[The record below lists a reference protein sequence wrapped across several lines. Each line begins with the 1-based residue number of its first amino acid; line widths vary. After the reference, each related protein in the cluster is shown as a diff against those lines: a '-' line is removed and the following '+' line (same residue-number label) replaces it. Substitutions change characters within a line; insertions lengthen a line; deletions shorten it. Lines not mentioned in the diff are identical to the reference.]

1 MIQEVSFNP
10 EKDFQEVVPGL
21 SMSITEAMVT
31 GVVKDTID
39 TTPYSKETD
48 VHVIGNYVTDNIDVA
63 MALKKLGKSL
73 SQMPTQTTLS
83 TPTGEGA

>member
-1 MIQEVSFNP
+1 MIQEVVFNP
-10 EKDFQEVVPGL
+10 ERDFQEVVPGL
-21 SMSITEAMVT
+21 AMSITEAMLT

-48 VHVIGNYVTDNIDVA
+48 VNVIGNYVTDNIDVA

-73 SQMPTQTTLS
+73 SQMPTQVTPS
-83 TPTGEGA
+83 TPSGEGA